1 MKTIE
6 TNVLLQMYANA
17 RITSALCG
25 GHHKGNMN
33 DGLYNRYALEL
44 ESRGITVPKDI
55 HNRIDKSFVYNVEIP
70 EGIFNGKGS
79 Y

>member
-17 RITSALCG
+17 VSTASCG

-33 DGLYNRYALEL
+33 DDLYKGYAIEL

-55 HNRIDKSFVYNVEIP
+55 HDRIDKSFVYNVEIP